1 MKPRS
6 WDNDVLIEKNK
17 QTSLNTKY
25 EYWLFIKN
33 YLSNYLRRKNI

>member
-1 MKPRS
+1 VGEKGAGVLKRRMKPRS

-25 EYWLFIKN
+25 EY
-33 YLSNYLRRKNI
+33 